1 MALHISQTS
10 RYILPD
16 NRSHYAL
23 LEDAP
28 RERRSRLDQGDG
40 PDGSATDAISQ
51 QWAVSDWRRDDSNHG
66 VLRTGGA
73 DIAFLEIG
81 MPMLLP
87 LTDFRWRVP
96 LLGLAPT
103 LSSSTMTGRWL

>member
-1 MALHISQTS
+1 MRCIRLGRHHGWRPQTV
-10 RYILPD
+10 RQP
-16 NRSHYAL
+16 
-23 LEDAP
+23 
-28 RERRSRLDQGDG
+28 
-40 PDGSATDAISQ
+40 DAISQ

-81 MPMLLP
+81 MSMLLP
-87 LTDFRWRVP
+87 LTDCRWRVP
-96 LLGLAPT
+96 LLGPAPT